1 MNKIFLCVFLAG
13 TFCLAGRAQQGD
25 PMLHLLKDELRVE
38 REELQKSSDKP
49 YFMSYRVEDAYLVD
63 ITSAFGSTM
72 SADSSHT
79 RSFVPQIRL
88 GDMRLDNFKYA
99 TQGGTAS
106 GKRDKEY
113 VQLLPLDCSSP
124 DAVRSAIWKETLRR
138 YNIAQSR
145 YKLYKARALTS
156 VANEDTT
163 GCFSPA
169 PKEVYYEAPA
179 GAGAYQI
186 GVGKWTERLNRVSAA
201 FRSFPQLT
209 EGEAS
214 MSYSV
219 KREWIVNTD
228 GTEVVQNRIVAR
240 IILSALLNT
249 SDGMQLPLN
258 KSYLAYQL
266 DSLPSDEVM
275 IADVKDMITR
285 LRALQ
290 QAPVANPY
298 TGPAILSGAASGVF
312 FHEIFGHRL
321 EGHRLKEGGETFKN
335 MVGKRILPAAF
346 NVVSD
351 PTLTRY
357 AGSDLNGYYRYDSE
371 GVRARRV
378 VNVDKGVLKSFL
390 TSRVPLEGFPVSNG
404 HGRAAMPND
413 AVSRQSNLIVETA
426 KPYTDS
432 QLRAMLR
439 AEARKQGKE
448 YGYFFKTVTSGFT
461 LTGEG
466 GSLNSFNVTPLEV
479 YRVYVDGRKDELVRG
494 VDLIGT
500 PLSMFSHIIAGG
512 GSTEVFTGS
521 CGAESGWV
529 PVACA
534 SPAIFVGQVE
544 TQRRGKSAKKL
555 PSLSVPPF
563 ASSPSVSAPDS
574 LVILTAMEE
583 EMMRTRDS
591 LQVADA
597 PRPFY
602 VSYIANR
609 YRQFN
614 VSAELGSIVYA
625 GYKPWR
631 STGSARVLVGNFR
644 HNSEPW
650 KQMLL
655 GVRLPSE
662 VSAPLFR
669 RAYWTCSDEAY
680 DNALRM
686 YVQKNNFLVDN
697 PMPADLKEVPDM
709 QRMAPVREVEPSFG
723 GYVIDTLHINKLL
736 RSLSAIFL
744 NYKNLYNTSVSL
756 SGFDE
761 DIYRTTSERVVLRQP
776 VHQVTLKVSAMTR
789 SQAGVPMKDEM
800 TLEYA
805 SPSDM
810 PASSELARRV
820 KAFAEGLDSLSKA
833 DIVSESYEGPV
844 LYTGDAASRV
854 FSDNLLRP
862 GYLCA
867 QQSINHKSFDLGSK
881 LGKEVIDRNLSVKN
895 YTSMKSYH
903 GVQLIGAY
911 ATDADGMKPQPEM
924 TLIDKGNL
932 LMQLNGTTPSLYAPR
947 STGSA
952 RWRGQPQSTQ
962 IETSVGTLHVMAA
975 KSVTMADLTKSLIKE
990 GKKVHLDYVYEVN
1003 LPEGCS
1009 FTRIYRIS
1017 VNSGER
1023 TLMVAPSVGLPKFS
1037 QLESIGGVSREET
1050 VTGRSGRSFIMPYGV
1065 VVNKMQIGAAK
1076 LGGHAKDEL
1085 TYPLQR

>member
-1 MNKIFLCVFLAG
+1 MKRIIFCTFLAG
-13 TFCLAGRAQQGD
+13 VFALKGMAQQGD
-25 PMLHLLKDELRVE
+25 TMLRLLKDELRTE
-38 REELQKSSDKP
+38 RAELQNRPDKP
-49 YFMSYRVEDAYLVD
+49 YFMSYRVEDSYQVD

-72 SADSSHT
+72 NADSSRT

-88 GDMRLDNFKYA
+88 GDMKLDNFKYA

-106 GKRDKEY
+106 GKPGKEY

-124 DAVRSAIWKETLRR
+124 DAVRTAIWKETLRR
-138 YNIAQSR
+138 YNIAQSH
-145 YKLYKARALTS
+145 YKLYKTRALTS

-179 GAGAYQI
+179 DVRAYQL
-186 GVGKWTERLNRVSAA
+186 GVEKWAERLNRVSAV
-201 FRSFPQLT
+201 FKSFPQLT
-209 EGEAS
+209 VGEAS

-228 GTEVVQNRIVAR
+228 RTEIAQNRIVAR
-240 IILSALLNT
+240 IILSASLNT

-266 DSLPSDEVM
+266 DSLPSDDVM

-335 MVGKRILPAAF
+335 MVGKSILPATF

-351 PTLTRY
+351 PTLSHY
-357 AGSDLNGYYRYDSE
+357 AGSDMNGHYLYDSE
-371 GVRARRV
+371 GVKARRV

-413 AVSRQSNLIVETA
+413 AVSRQSNLIVETT

-432 QLRAMLR
+432 QLKAMLR
-439 AEARKQGKE
+439 AEAKKQGKE

-512 GSTEVFTGS
+512 GNTEVFTGS

-534 SPAIFVGQVE
+534 SPAVFVSQVE

-555 PSLSVPPF
+555 PSLSAPSF
-563 ASSPSVSAPDS
+563 SSSTSDS
-574 LVILTAMEE
+574 DNVAILKAMEE
-583 EMMRTRDS
+583 ELKRTCDS
-591 LQVADA
+591 LRVADA

-614 VSAELGSIVYA
+614 VSAELGAIVYA

-662 VSAPLFR
+662 VNIPLFR
-669 RAYWTCSDEAY
+669 RAYWVCSDEAY
-680 DNALRM
+680 DNALRV

-709 QRMAPVREVEPSFG
+709 QRMAPVRDIEASFEG
-723 GYVIDTLHINKLL
+723 FDIDTLRINTLL
-736 RSLSAIFL
+736 RSLSATFHS
-744 NYKNLYNTSVSL
+744 YKNLYNSSVSL
-756 SGFDE
+756 SGYNE
-761 DIYRTTSERVVLRQP
+761 DIYRTTSERVILRQP
-776 VHQVTLKVSAMTR
+776 VHQVTLKVTAMTR

-805 SPSDM
+805 SPADL
-810 PASSELARRV
+810 PAPSELERRV
-820 KAFAEGLDSLSKA
+820 KAFADGLDSLGKA
-833 DIVSESYEGPV
+833 AIVSESYEGPV
-844 LYTGDAASRV
+844 LYTGDAASLV

-862 GYLCA
+862 GYLYA

-881 LGKEVIDRNLSVKN
+881 IGKEVIDRNLSVKN
-895 YTSMKSYH
+895 YTSMDSYH
-903 GVQLIGAY
+903 GTKLIGAY
-911 ATDADGMKPQPEM
+911 STDADGMRPQPEM
-924 TLIDKGNL
+924 TIIDKGKL
-932 LMQLNGTTPSLYAPR
+932 LMQLNGTAPSLYAPR

-952 RWRGQPQSTQ
+952 RWHGQPQSTQ
-962 IETSVGTLHVMAA
+962 IKTSVGTLHVFSA
-975 KSVTMADLTKSLIKE
+975 KPMTMAQLTKSLLKE
-990 GKKVHLDYVYEVN
+990 GKKAHLDYVYEVN

-1009 FTRIYRIS
+1009 FTRIYRIN
-1017 VNSGER
+1017 VNTGER
-1023 TLMVAPSVGLPKFS
+1023 TLMVSPSVGLPKFS

-1050 VTGRSGRSFIMPYGV
+1050 VTGRAGRSFITPYGV
-1065 VVNKMQIGAAK
+1065 VVNKMQIQTARLGA
-1076 LGGHAKDEL
+1076 HAKDEL

>member
-1 MNKIFLCVFLAG
+1 MKRIIFCTFLAG
-13 TFCLAGRAQQGD
+13 VFALKGMAQQGD
-25 PMLHLLKDELRVE
+25 AMLRILKDELRTE
-38 REELQKSSDKP
+38 RAELQKSPDKP
-49 YFMSYRVEDAYLVD
+49 YFMSYRVEDSYQVD

-72 SADSSHT
+72 NADSSRT

-88 GDMRLDNFKYA
+88 GDMKLDNFKYA
-99 TQGGTAS
+99 TQGGTTS
-106 GKRDKEY
+106 GKPEKEY

-124 DAVRSAIWKETLRR
+124 DAVRTAIWKETLRR

-145 YKLYKARALTS
+145 YKLYKAKALTS
-156 VANEDTT
+156 VASEDTT

-179 GAGAYQI
+179 DVRSYQI
-186 GVGKWTERLNRVSAA
+186 GVEKWAERLNRVSAA
-201 FRSFPQLT
+201 FKSFPQLT
-209 EGEAS
+209 VGEAS
-214 MSYSV
+214 MSYTV

-228 GTEVVQNRIVAR
+228 GTEIAQNRIVAR
-240 IILSALLNT
+240 IILSASLNT

-266 DSLPSDEVM
+266 DSLPSDDVM

-335 MVGKRILPAAF
+335 MVGKSILPATF
-346 NVVSD
+346 KVVSD
-351 PTLTRY
+351 PTLSHY
-357 AGSDLNGYYRYDSE
+357 AGSDMNGHYLYDSE
-371 GVRARRV
+371 GVKAHRV

-390 TSRVPLEGFPVSNG
+390 TSRVPLEGFPMSNG

-413 AVSRQSNLIVETA
+413 AVSRQSNLIVETT
-426 KPYTDS
+426 KPYSDS

-439 AEARKQGKE
+439 SETKKQGKE

-512 GSTEVFTGS
+512 GNTEVFTGS

-544 TQRRGKSAKKL
+544 TQRRAKSAKKL
-555 PSLSVPPF
+555 PSLSAPSF
-563 ASSPSVSAPDS
+563 TSSTSESDSVD
-574 LVILTAMEE
+574 ILKAMEDE
-583 EMMRTRDS
+583 LNRTRDS
-591 LQVADA
+591 LRVADA

-662 VSAPLFR
+662 VNVPLFR
-669 RAYWTCSDEAY
+669 RAYWACSDEAY
-680 DNALRM
+680 DNALRV

-697 PMPADLKEVPDM
+697 PMPADLKDVPDM
-709 QRMAPVREVEPSFG
+709 QRMAPVRDIEPSFEG
-723 GYVIDTLHINKLL
+723 FDIDTLRINTLL
-736 RSLSAIFL
+736 RSLSATFL
-744 NYKNLYNTSVSL
+744 SYKNLYNTSVSL
-756 SGFDE
+756 SGYNE

-805 SPSDM
+805 SPADLPS
-810 PASSELARRV
+810 PSELERRV
-820 KAFAEGLDSLSKA
+820 KAFADGLDSLGKA
-833 DIVSESYEGPV
+833 AIVSESYEGPV
-844 LYTGDAASRV
+844 LYTGDAASHV

-862 GYLCA
+862 GYLYA

-881 LGKEVIDRNLSVKN
+881 IGKEVIDRNLSVKN
-895 YTSMKSYH
+895 YTSMDSYH
-903 GVQLIGAY
+903 GTRLIGSY
-911 ATDADGMKPQPEM
+911 STDADGIRPQPEM
-924 TLIDKGNL
+924 TLIDKGTL
-932 LMQLNGTTPSLYAPR
+932 LMQLNGAAPSLYAPR

-952 RWRGQPQSTQ
+952 RWYGQPQSTQ
-962 IETSVGTLHVMAA
+962 IKTSVGTLHVVSA
-975 KSVTMADLTKSLIKE
+975 KPMTMVQLTKSLLKE
-990 GKKVHLDYVYEVN
+990 GKKAHLDYVYEVN

-1009 FTRIYRIS
+1009 FTRIYRIN
-1017 VNSGER
+1017 VNTGER
-1023 TLMVAPSVGLPKFS
+1023 TLMVSPSVGLPKFS

-1050 VTGRSGRSFIMPYGV
+1050 VTGRAGRSFITPYGV
-1065 VVNKMQIGAAK
+1065 VINKMQIQTVR